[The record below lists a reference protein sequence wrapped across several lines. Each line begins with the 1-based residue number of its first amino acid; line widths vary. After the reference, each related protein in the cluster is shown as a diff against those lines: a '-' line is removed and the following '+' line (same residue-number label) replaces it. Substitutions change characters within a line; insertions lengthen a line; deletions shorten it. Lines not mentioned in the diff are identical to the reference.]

1 MISDRRIPP
10 LCLLPLALFVPRS
23 AAQEAPPGHNY
34 AHAPAMR
41 SLLHWERF
49 PLHVFFPASRLASRE
64 RKERTLAGFDEWVQ
78 ATHGVVC
85 YQVVPTESRADLVVT
100 FTSHALT
107 AGFSTVGGRTTTTCD
122 GAVLKKVSVE
132 IVEKDDDPDG
142 FQAIS
147 AHEFGHALGLDGH
160 SDDPGD
166 MMYSV
171 VTYTLFTIR
180 NDEIV
185 LPTPARVVTRRDVNT
200 LQAAYPADV
209 FAPPKH

>member
-1 MISDRRIPP
+1 MIGVRRITPI
-10 LCLLPLALFVPRS
+10 CLLSLSLLAPPAV
-23 AAQEAPPGHNY
+23 AQDAPPGPNY
-34 AHAPAMR
+34 AHAPDMR
-41 SLLHWERF
+41 ALLHWERF
-49 PLHVFFPASRLASRE
+49 PLHIFFPASRLASRE
-64 RKERTLAGFDEWVQ
+64 RKALALAGFDQWVQ

-85 YQVVPTESRADLVVT
+85 YQVVPTESQADIAVT

-107 AGFSTVGGRTTTTCD
+107 FGFSTIGGMTTLTCT
-122 GAVLKKVSVE
+122 GAVLKKAAME
-132 IVEKDDDPDG
+132 IVEKDDDPIG

-160 SDDPGD
+160 SDDPD
-166 MMYSV
+166 DIMYPV

-185 LPTPARVVTRRDVNT
+185 LPTPPRVVTRRDVNT
-200 LQAAYPADV
+200 LRAAYPAAA